1 MLLLLIYLAS
11 IADKA
16 LQIVGWS
23 ILGTFIV
30 LAFLIG
36 LKISVAIDPKTDDE
50 IKINLKPYIIGWAVA
65 LAVYIAM
72 PSSKTIY
79 ILAGT
84 AYIQELSKNESVQ
97 EISTDILEILKLKV
111 KEAKKDLEK
120 GFKQWIKSY
129 L

>member
-120 GFKQWIKSY
+120 GFKQ
-129 L
+129 

>member
-16 LQIVGWS
+16 LQILGWS
-23 ILGTFIV
+23 ILGSFIL
-30 LAFLIG
+30 LACLIG
-36 LKISVAIDPKTDDE
+36 LKISFAIDTRTDDE
-50 IKINLKPYIIGWAVA
+50 IKINLKPYVIGWAVA
-65 LAVYIAM
+65 LFVYIAM

-97 EISTDILEILKLKV
+97 EISSDIVEILKLKV
-111 KEAKKDLEK
+111 KVAFIILSS
-120 GFKQWIKSY
+120 GTVNCKQ
-129 L
+129 

>member
-11 IADKA
+11 IADKT
-16 LQIVGWS
+16 LEILGWS
-23 ILGTFIV
+23 VLGTFIV

-36 LKISVAIDPKTDDE
+36 LKIARAIDTVTDNRE
-50 IKINLKPYIIGWAVA
+50 IKLNLKPYIIGWAVA
-65 LAVYIAM
+65 LAVYIAL

-120 GFKQWIKSY
+120 GFKQ
-129 L
+129 

>member
-16 LQIVGWS
+16 LE
-23 ILGTFIV
+23 ILSWGLLGAIPPLV
-30 LAFLIG
+30 FLIIICVSD
-36 LKISVAIDPKTDDE
+36 KIDRVDDY
-50 IKINLKPYIIGWAVA
+50 KFNINLKPFIIGWAVA
-65 LAVYIAM
+65 LVVYILM

-97 EISTDILEILKLKV
+97 EISTDILEILKLKI

>member
-16 LQIVGWS
+16 LEILGWGL
-23 ILGTFIV
+23 LGTFVV

-36 LKISVAIDPKTDDE
+36 LKISFAIDSQTDYE
-50 IKINLKPYIIGWAVA
+50 IKINLKSYIIAWAVA
-65 LAVYIAM
+65 LVVYIAL

-84 AYIQELSKNESVQ
+84 AYMQELSKNESVQ
-97 EISTDILEILKLKV
+97 EISSDIVEILKLKV
-111 KEAKKDLEK
+111 KEARKELEK
-120 GFKQWIKSY
+120 GIK
-129 L
+129 

>member
-16 LQIVGWS
+16 LQILGWS
-23 ILGTFIV
+23 ILGSFVV

-36 LKISVAIDPKTDDE
+36 LKIAFAIDTRIDDE

-65 LAVYIAM
+65 LSIYIAM
-72 PSSKTIY
+72 PSSKIIY

-120 GFKQWIKSY
+120 GFKQ
-129 L
+129 

>member
-16 LQIVGWS
+16 LQILGWS
-23 ILGTFIV
+23 ILGSFVV

-36 LKISVAIDPKTDDE
+36 LKIAFAIDTRTDDE
-50 IKINLKPYIIGWAVA
+50 IKINLKPSIIGWAVA

-97 EISTDILEILKLKV
+97 QISSDIVEILKLKV

-120 GFKQWIKSY
+120 GFKQ
-129 L
+129 

>member
-16 LQIVGWS
+16 LQILGWS
-23 ILGTFIV
+23 ILGSFIV
-30 LAFLIG
+30 LACLIG
-36 LKISVAIDPKTDDE
+36 LKISFAIDPKTDDE

-111 KEAKKDLEK
+111 KEAKKELER
-120 GFKQWIKSY
+120 GIK
-129 L
+129 

>member
-16 LQIVGWS
+16 LGILGWGV
-23 ILGTFIV
+23 LGTFVV

-36 LKISVAIDPKTDDE
+36 FKISVAIDDPTDDK

-97 EISTDILEILKLKV
+97 EISTDILEILKLKA

-120 GFKQWIKSY
+120 GFKQ
-129 L
+129 

>member
-16 LQIVGWS
+16 LLALRWCL
-23 ILGTFIV
+23 LGTFIILV
-30 LAFLIG
+30 ILLVCF
-36 LKISVAIDPKTDDE
+36 SAIKFADDE
-50 IKINLKPYIIGWAVA
+50 AKFNINLKPYIIGWVVA
-65 LAVYIAM
+65 LMVYIAM

-84 AYIQELSKNESVQ
+84 AYIQELAKSESVQ
-97 EISTDILEILKLKV
+97 EISSDIVEILKLKV

-120 GFKQWIKSY
+120 GFKQ
-129 L
+129 

>member
-16 LQIVGWS
+16 SEALRWS
-23 ILGTFIV
+23 LLGTFII
-30 LAFLIG
+30 LAILLICFSAV
-36 LKISVAIDPKTDDE
+36 KFADYEVKFN
-50 IKINLKPYIIGWAVA
+50 INLKPYIISWAVA
-65 LAVYIAM
+65 LAVYALI
-72 PSSKTIY
+72 PSSKSIY

-97 EISTDILEILKLKV
+97 QISSDIVEILKLKV

-120 GFKQWIKSY
+120 GFKQ
-129 L
+129 

>member
-1 MLLLLIYLAS
+1 MLLLLIYLAG

-16 LQIVGWS
+16 LK
-23 ILGTFIV
+23 ILGYGVLGIFIA
-30 LAFLIG
+30 LATLLI
-36 LKISVAIDPKTDDE
+36 LLIIIELADDNAN
-50 IKINLKPYIIGWAVA
+50 IFKKINLKPYIIGWAVA
-65 LAVYIAM
+65 LAVYILM

-84 AYIQELSKNESVQ
+84 AYVQELSKNESVQ

-120 GFKQWIKSY
+120 GFKQ
-129 L
+129 

>member
-16 LQIVGWS
+16 LEILGWS
-23 ILGTFIV
+23 VLGTFVV

-36 LKISVAIDPKTDDE
+36 LKIACAIDNVTDRE
-50 IKINLKPYIIGWAVA
+50 IKLNLKPYIIAWAVA
-65 LAVYIAM
+65 LVVYIAL

-84 AYIQELSKNESVQ
+84 AYMQELAKSESVQ
-97 EISTDILEILKLKV
+97 EISSDIVEILKLKV
-111 KEAKKDLEK
+111 KEAKKELEK
-120 GFKQWIKSY
+120 EIK
-129 L
+129 

>member
-16 LQIVGWS
+16 LQILGWS
-23 ILGTFIV
+23 VLGSFIV
-30 LAFLIG
+30 LAFLIA
-36 LKISVAIDPKTDDE
+36 LNICVAIDDRTDDK
-50 IKINLKPYIIGWAVA
+50 IKINLKPSIIGWAVA
-65 LAVYIAM
+65 LAVYILM